1 MKRKLFT
8 RNCLVISTLTMICIL
23 AQLGSSVVMAAS
35 NKDLVT
41 IINEV
46 GTETVVV
53 IEEDELKTTVTVT
66 GGSSG
71 KSIDTTDSAYKSPGL
86 NLTTHTT
93 TKKDKKSTYSADG
106 RYYYGG
112 YTGTPYVTTKY
123 LSEQHPQLKKDLEDM
138 FGAKNLILEDRITG
152 YSTTLWWVLGNPKS
166 PVYKAVKDESMRLKL
181 GEIGVKN
188 KLQKQPDF
196 ASSHL
201 VPLFTYYGIINT
213 KDGLLDYTHN
223 TNDYLTR
230 QQAALML
237 GRFHHPESYMMDSL
251 NGSSK
256 SDGLYNAYVA
266 HYSGQMM
273 LRPGG
278 KNGLTQ
284 EELEAPITKLEM
296 LYMIIQTYFPDDM
309 FAARASKKTV
319 LGVFNDITKNSMI
332 TESWLKKNNLYDP
345 NYKMDVN
352 ELIDL
357 TSRAMLKHKKVSID
371 DGIVEAAYDLGILK
385 PDGKGNANLFKPL
398 TKSQALRML
407 AETAFVV
414 AEGRSKT
421 FG

>member
-1 MKRKLFT
+1 MKSKYLSKIKKR
-8 RNCLVISTLTMICIL
+8 LVISTLTMICIL

-71 KSIDTTDSAYKSPGL
+71 KRIDTTDFAYKSPGL

-256 SDGLYNAYVA
+256 SDGLYNAYVD

-278 KNGLTQ
+278 KNGLTK

-296 LYMIIQTYFPDDM
+296 LYMIMQSYFLSDVL
-309 FAARASKKTV
+309 AAQASKKTCIDI
-319 LGVFNDITKNSMI
+319 FNDITKSNVV
-332 TESWLKKNNLYDP
+332 TDSWVKKNNLLDQYGNLVDD
-345 NYKMDVN
+345 NLSVRKELEQKRVN
-352 ELIDL
+352 I
-357 TSRAMLKHKKVSID
+357 T

-385 PDGKGNANLFKPL
+385 PDSKGNANLFKPL

-414 AEGRSKT
+414 AEGRSVIYK
-421 FG
+421 

>member
-138 FGAKNLILEDRITG
+138 FGAKNLIFEDKTYG
-152 YSTTLWWVLGNPKS
+152 YNTTLWDVLIRKNN
-166 PVYKAVKDESMRLKL
+166 PVYKAVNNEKLKLQL

-188 KLQKQPDF
+188 KLQTQPDF

-237 GRFHHPESYMMDSL
+237 GRFMHPESYMMDSL

-256 SDGLYNAYVA
+256 SDGLYNAYVSF
-266 HYSGQMM
+266 YSGQMM

-278 KNGLTQ
+278 ENGLTQ

-296 LYMIIQTYFPDDM
+296 LYMILQSYFPSDVL
-309 FAARASKKTV
+309 AARASKKTCIDI
-319 LGVFNDITKNSMI
+319 FNDITKSNVI
-332 TESWLKKNNLYDP
+332 TDSWVKKNNLLDQYG
-345 NYKMDVN
+345 
-352 ELIDL
+352 DL
-357 TSRAMLKHKKVSID
+357 VDANIIARKALEQKRISIT
-371 DGIVEAAYDLGILK
+371 DGIAEAAYDLGILK
-385 PDGKGNANLFKPL
+385 PDGKGNANLLKPL

-421 FG
+421 FGQ